1 MPIVEAILAFA
12 VVMLALAVI
21 LLVRDLDA
29 LAKEHKGS
37 FDYHNARIN
46 SLNERLNAG
55 QIAPRTYPYDGGSFI
70 PVATPKKP
78 TGAKTPKRLRI
89 AR

>member
-1 MPIVEAILAFA
+1 MPLVEAILAVA
-12 VVMLALAVI
+12 VVMVSLAVY
-21 LLVRDLDA
+21 LLARDLDE
-29 LAKEHKGS
+29 LEKKQKGS

-46 SLNERLNAG
+46 ALNERLNAG

-70 PVATPKKP
+70 PVATPQKKS
-78 TGAKTPKRLRI
+78 GAKTPKRLRI